1 MTFGTQRS
9 FEGFSYRAINNI
21 SVNRILLLNFVRQV
35 ATLLENEV
43 AEEASKQ
50 AYGFI

>member
-1 MTFGTQRS
+1 MTFSTRRS
-9 FEGFSYRAINNI
+9 FEAFSYRAINTI
-21 SVNRILLLNFVRQV
+21 SVNRILLLNLVGQV
-35 ATLLENEV
+35 ATLLENAV